1 MLLLFELV
9 GLETC
14 PDDSPKGSLTLDSVT
29 STTTPDG
36 AENALKPT
44 GWKPSAD
51 DTSPVLELSTTDS
64 NPIMNI
70 AVDTE
75 FVDSIVFRL
84 YKDNAVVD
92 EQTVK
97 VCFLNFYHLLVILMK
112 QSKRRQ
118 LQFII

>member
-44 GWKPSAD
+44 GWKPSPG
-51 DTSPVLELSTTDS
+51 DTSPVLELKPTDTT
-64 NPIMNI
+64 PIMNI
-70 AVDTE
+70 AVETE
-75 FVDSIVFRL
+75 LVDSVVFKL
-84 YKDNAVVD
+84 YKDGVLV
-92 EQTVK
+92 EEKTVK
-97 VCFLNFYHLLVILMK
+97 V
-112 QSKRRQ
+112 
-118 LQFII
+118 